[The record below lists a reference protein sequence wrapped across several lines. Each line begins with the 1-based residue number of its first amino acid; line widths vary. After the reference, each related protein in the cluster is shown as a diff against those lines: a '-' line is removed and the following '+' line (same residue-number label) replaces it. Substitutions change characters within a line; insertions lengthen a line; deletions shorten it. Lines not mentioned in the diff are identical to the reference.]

1 MLLLQELEDFIGRYA
16 EAGFIVVTLG
26 SMVSSVPLEE
36 LLREMNAGFA
46 RVPQG
51 VIWRY
56 HPLQWPSTIEP
67 APNVK
72 LVEWLPQNDLLGNS
86 LITYTGN
93 AGKSWF
99 IS

>member
-1 MLLLQELEDFIGRYA
+1 MLQELEDFIAQCA

-51 VIWRY
+51 IIWRY
-56 HPLQWPSTIEP
+56 HPLRWPPHIQP

-72 LVEWLPQNDLLGNS
+72 LVEWLPQNDLLGTN
-86 LITYTGN
+86 LVKN
-93 AGKSWF
+93 AEKGFRAYWLCWT
-99 IS
+99 